1 MALVHNS
8 VTVGTT
14 ATLIAEIPAG
24 NPNTAVQISNT
35 DSASIFL
42 GDASLSNTG
51 VNKGIRLASNAN
63 LQVWLNAGD
72 KLYAVSA
79 AGTSA
84 YAVAVL
90 FSKVIG

>member
-1 MALVHNS
+1 MTLIHNS

-14 ATLIAEIPAG
+14 ATLIAEIPVG
-24 NPNTAVQISNT
+24 NPNTAVQVSNT
-35 DSASIFL
+35 DSAAIFL
-42 GDASLSNTG
+42 GDDSLDNTG
-51 VNKGIRLASNAN
+51 VNKGVRLASNGN
-63 LQVWLNAGD
+63 LQVWLNSGD

-84 YAVAVL
+84 FAVAVT

>member
-1 MALVHNS
+1 MAVVHNS

-14 ATLIAEIPAG
+14 ATLIAEIPVG

-35 DSASIFL
+35 DSAAVFL
-42 GDASLSNTG
+42 GDDSLDNVGS
-51 VNKGIRLASNAN
+51 NKGVRVASNGN
-63 LQVWLNAGD
+63 LQIWLNSGD

-84 YAVAVL
+84 FAVAVV
-90 FSKVIG
+90 FSKVVG